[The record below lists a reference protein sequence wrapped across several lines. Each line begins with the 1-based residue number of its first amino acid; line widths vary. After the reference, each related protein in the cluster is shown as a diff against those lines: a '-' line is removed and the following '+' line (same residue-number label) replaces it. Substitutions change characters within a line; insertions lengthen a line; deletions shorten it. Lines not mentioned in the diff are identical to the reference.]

1 MTERLP
7 TAAASKPLPYG
18 IYISAALGLGLAGLI
33 VSAYLAA
40 SHYWVYTDINHRS
53 FCAISNAINCDT
65 VSESPYSIWWK
76 LPVPIWGVF
85 GYAGLMLLLCFA
97 ALPAAGQKRVWT
109 MSFAF
114 ALAYSLFSILL
125 AAVSTFKIGSYCI
138 LCIVTYAINL
148 LLLYLT
154 WIVRRR
160 FHAGPILPA
169 LKDDIRYLSQ
179 RGKATLPLFLA
190 MVAGILLTQRLIPA
204 YWEFKLP
211 LSPAMLEQGLT
222 AEGLP
227 WIGAENPRV
236 TIVEFADYQCFQ
248 CRKMH
253 YYFRELAARYPGKI
267 RIVHRHYPMDHEF
280 NFIVQ
285 EPFHVGSGKMALLA
299 IHAETKGKFWEMN
312 DLLYKLGGTGRD
324 LDLME
329 AAGATGIEAHEL
341 AAALEYPF
349 YRDRLAVDIHHGM
362 KLRILGTPSYIINGV
377 VYQGNIPPD
386 ILSGILKSLDAG

>member
-1 MTERLP
+1 MTEGLP
-7 TAAASKPLPYG
+7 AADASKPLPYS
-18 IYISAALGLGLAGLI
+18 IYSGAALGLGFAGLI

-76 LPVPIWGVF
+76 LPVPMWGVF
-85 GYAGLMLLLCFA
+85 GYAGLMLLLIFCG
-97 ALPAAGQKRVWT
+97 LPSAGQKRVWT
-109 MSFAF
+109 MSFAL

-160 FHAGPILPA
+160 FHAGPILAA
-169 LKDDIRYLSQ
+169 LRDDIRYLRQ
-179 RGKATLPLFLA
+179 RGKVTLPLFLA
-190 MVAGILLTQRLIPA
+190 VVSGILLTRLLIPA
-204 YWEFKLP
+204 YWEFKPPPSL
-211 LSPAMLEQGLT
+211 ATLEQGLT

-227 WIGAENPRV
+227 WVGAENPRV

-253 YYFRELAARYPGKI
+253 FYLRELAARYPGKI

-312 DLLYKLGGTGRD
+312 DQLYKLGGTGQD

-329 AAGATGIEAHEL
+329 IAGATGIESREL
-341 AAALEYPF
+341 AAALDHPF
-349 YRDRLAVDIHHGM
+349 YRDRLAVDIHYGM

-377 VYQGNIPPD
+377 AYQGNIPPD
-386 ILSGILKSLDAG
+386 ILSGILKSVDG

>member
-1 MTERLP
+1 MTEGLP
-7 TAAASKPLPYG
+7 TATTSKPLPYS
-18 IYISAALGLGLAGLI
+18 IYITAALGLGLAGLL

-85 GYAGLMLLLCFA
+85 GYVGLMLLLFFTV
-97 ALPAAGQKRVWT
+97 LPSAGQKRVWT
-109 MSFAF
+109 MSFAL
-114 ALAYSLFSILL
+114 ALAYSLFSIVL

-148 LLLYLT
+148 FLLYLT

-160 FHAGPILPA
+160 FHAESILPA
-169 LKDDIRYLSQ
+169 LRDDIRYLCQ
-179 RGKATLPLFLA
+179 RGKVTLPFFLA
-190 MVAGILLTQRLIPA
+190 MVAGILLIQRLIPA

-222 AEGLP
+222 ADGLP

-341 AAALEYPF
+341 AAALEHPF

-362 KLRILGTPSYIINGV
+362 KFRILGTPSYIINGV

>member
-1 MTERLP
+1 M
-7 TAAASKPLPYG
+7 
-18 IYISAALGLGLAGLI
+18 
-33 VSAYLAA
+33 
-40 SHYWVYTDINHRS
+40 
-53 FCAISNAINCDT
+53 
-65 VSESPYSIWWK
+65 
-76 LPVPIWGVF
+76 F

-109 MSFAF
+109 MSFAV
-114 ALAYSLFSILL
+114 ALAYSLLSILL

-160 FHAGPILPA
+160 FHVGPILPA
-169 LKDDIRYLSQ
+169 LIDDIRYLSQ
-179 RGKATLPLFLA
+179 RGKATLPLFLTV
-190 MVAGILLTQRLIPA
+190 VAGILLTQRLIPA
-204 YWEFKLP
+204 YWEFKPP

-253 YYFRELAARYPGKI
+253 YYFREIGGPIPGQNP
-267 RIVHRHYPMDHEF
+267 HRALPFSMDHEF
-280 NFIVQ
+280 NFIVR

-299 IHAETKGKFWEMN
+299 IHAESKGKFWKMN
-312 DLLYKLGGTGRD
+312 DLLYKLGGTGQD

-329 AAGATGIEAHEL
+329 IADATGIDAHEL
-341 AAALEYPF
+341 AAALEHPF
-349 YRDRLAVDIHHGM
+349 YRERLAVDIRRGM

>member
-1 MTERLP
+1 L
-7 TAAASKPLPYG
+7 S
-18 IYISAALGLGLAGLI
+18 LAGLI
-33 VSAYLAA
+33 VSVYLAA

-76 LPVPIWGVF
+76 IPVPIWGVF
-85 GYAGLMLLLCFA
+85 GYAGLMLLLIFSG
-97 ALPAAGQKRVWT
+97 LPSAGKKRVWT
-109 MSFAF
+109 MSFAL
-114 ALAYSLFSILL
+114 ALAYSLFSLLL

-160 FHAGPILPA
+160 FHAEPILPA
-169 LKDDIRYLSQ
+169 LRDDIRYLRQ
-179 RGKATLPLFLA
+179 RGKVTLPLLLS
-190 MVAGILLTQRLIPA
+190 VVSGILLTRMLIPT
-204 YWEFKLP
+204 YWEFNP
-211 LSPAMLEQGLT
+211 PPSPAALEQGLT

-227 WIGAENPRV
+227 WVGAENAQA

-253 YYFRELAARYPGKI
+253 FYLRELAARYPGKI
-267 RIVHRHYPMDHEF
+267 RIVHRHYPMDHGF

-312 DLLYKLGGTGRD
+312 DLLYKMGGTGQD

-329 AAGATGIEAHEL
+329 IAGAAGIEAHEL
-341 AAALEYPF
+341 AAALEHPF

-386 ILSGILKSLDAG
+386 ILSGILKRTDR

>member
-7 TAAASKPLPYG
+7 TADASRPLPYG
-18 IYISAALGLGLAGLI
+18 IYITAALGLGLAGLI

-85 GYAGLMLLLCFA
+85 GYAGLMLLLFFSS
-97 ALPAAGQKRVWT
+97 LPSAGQKRVWT
-109 MSFAF
+109 MSFAT

-138 LCIVTYAINL
+138 LCTVTYAINL

-160 FHAGPILPA
+160 FRAGPILPA
-169 LKDDIRYLSQ
+169 LIDDLRYLSQ
-179 RGKATLPLFLA
+179 RGKVTLPLFLA
-190 MVAGILLTQRLIPA
+190 MVTGILLTQRLIPA
-204 YWEFKLP
+204 YWEFRP
-211 LSPAMLEQGLT
+211 PASSAMLEQGLT
-222 AEGLP
+222 PDGLP

-253 YYFRELAARYPGKI
+253 YYLRDLAARYPGKI

-329 AAGATGIEAHEL
+329 IAGATGIEAHEL

-349 YRDRLAVDIHHGM
+349 YRERLAVDIHLGM
-362 KLRILGTPSYIINGV
+362 KLRVLGTPSYIINGV
-377 VYQGNIPPD
+377 VHQGNIPPD
-386 ILSGILKSLDAG
+386 ILSGILKSLDDG